1 MARHAFI
8 DMCSFQLLIEFR
20 IRQDVHTV
28 IPELVGCVDGC
39 VVMMLIH
46 SEEGVRCRTTAA
58 PRAPLQNGQ

>member
-39 VVMMLIH
+39 VCGNDADSL
-46 SEEGVRCRTTAA
+46 
-58 PRAPLQNGQ
+58 